1 MPDPLAGRYDDLAV
15 GVLFGLAAAVV
26 CLAAWALRRRRPGVT
41 TPVVGLAL
49 AAAGAGGVA
58 ANGGVAATPAL
69 PWPAVAVAAGAA
81 GALLA
86 DFDRRWR
93 WAGLAPPLLAISAF
107 GLYATVPDV
116 EAAVVVL
123 GAALPLALLGWL
135 GPLGDRGPTAFGSLS
150 LTDRGTRSGLPGSVR
165 PDPPADRRPPPSLGV
180 AGALA
185 AAGLLVWTVAAGGG
199 GRPGAVVGGLGCF
212 GLLAV
217 EPLARLLDPGR
228 RGPLAALDPRLAPWS
243 ATAAH
248 LLLVGVAARV
258 VGRTET
264 VRSALLVGA
273 LALAGA
279 LAVAVAVAQ
288 RVAYGDRTKP

>member
-26 CLAAWALRRRRPGVT
+26 CLAAWAWRRRRPGVT

-58 ANGGVAATPAL
+58 ASGGAPATPAL
-69 PWPAVAVAAGAA
+69 PWPAVAVAAGVT

-93 WAGLAPPLLAISAF
+93 SAGLAPPLLAISAF
-107 GLYATVPDV
+107 GVYATVPDV

-123 GAALPLALLGWL
+123 GAALPLALLGWP
-135 GPLGDRGPTAFGSLS
+135 GPLVDRRATAGAVSPT
-150 LTDRGTRSGLPGSVR
+150 DQGTRSGLPGSVR
-165 PDPPADRRPPPSLGV
+165 PDPRAAGRPPPSLGV
-180 AGALA
+180 TGALA
-185 AAGLLVWTVAAGGG
+185 AASLLVWTVAGGGG

-243 ATAAH
+243 AMAAH

-279 LAVAVAVAQ
+279 LVVAVAVAK
-288 RVAYGDRTKP
+288 RVADGDRTRP